1 VGCVDTSV
9 SAAGVALPAGVV
21 VGVHSAFAAVFALTR
36 ALTGALACVVGFLV
50 DCAITLT
57 DGKKYARTKDPNTTA
72 VKRLIG
78 PLR

>member
-1 VGCVDTSV
+1 
-9 SAAGVALPAGVV
+9 
-21 VGVHSAFAAVFALTR
+21 VGVHSAFAAIFALTG
-36 ALTGALACVVGFLV
+36 ALTGALTRALACVVGFLV

-57 DGKKYARTKDPNTTA
+57 DGKKYARTKDPIRTA